1 MHASLVSI
9 LICTYNAEKTIR
21 WTLESVLAQT
31 YQNIEVLVLDN
42 DSKDKTWEILET
54 YQTKDPRVK
63 LFTVGENLGAYA
75 GINYLLDQAKG
86 EYIAI
91 QDHDDVWTSEK
102 IEQQIAFLQ
111 NHKEF
116 VACGTGYLEYY
127 SAHQTGFFITLPK
140 KTNYARHTSLVFRK
154 SSKRYE
160 TSNNYLCD
168 FYFMK
173 KILSDRKNKI
183 ANLPEIAVLHYNK
196 KHLNNYSFQRAKFSW
211 KNLKRAVNLHLISR
225 FFIDLLPATLHS
237 KVDRLIFSL
246 RYGEKN
252 YQEIKNEVQWKQ
264 LVEYLEKYSIKE

>member
-1 MHASLVSI
+1 MHSSLVSI

-42 DSKDKTWEILET
+42 DSKDKTWEVLET

-63 LFTVGENLGAYA
+63 LFTVGKNLGAYA

-127 SAHQTGFFITLPK
+127 SANQT
-140 KTNYARHTSLVFRK
+140 
-154 SSKRYE
+154 
-160 TSNNYLCD
+160 
-168 FYFMK
+168 
-173 KILSDRKNKI
+173 
-183 ANLPEIAVLHYNK
+183 
-196 KHLNNYSFQRAKFSW
+196 
-211 KNLKRAVNLHLISR
+211 
-225 FFIDLLPATLHS
+225 
-237 KVDRLIFSL
+237 
-246 RYGEKN
+246 
-252 YQEIKNEVQWKQ
+252 
-264 LVEYLEKYSIKE
+264 